1 MLTPLDIAYVLKDAD
16 PMNIIKVAAT
26 NNFFIVLIFMV
37 STYFNITYDKD
48 AIFDSIPFTLS
59 PILTLI

>member
-1 MLTPLDIAYVLKDAD
+1 MFTPLDIAYVLKDVA
-16 PMNIIKVAAT
+16 PKNIIKVAAT

-37 STYFNITYDKD
+37 STYFNITYYKD